1 MGLFDFLKKDDSKNE
16 KEEIKKSGNRLED
29 KSGNRKGLFK
39 KSSSKDSID
48 FSPIYK
54 TISEEELKNNKE
66 KRLKKDKRTE
76 EEKIRDETLK
86 EIAISHKNRNNRVAA
101 VMEIKSQDV
110 LEDMINIKDRFVRTV
125 VASRISDPDILE
137 EVILTAKYSDARRI
151 AYDQLGR
158 EENVFAEIAKFDRK
172 SANRNRALDEI
183 SNEVI
188 LLDIAINANDK
199 KIRLKSTEKIEN
211 NEVLAELL
219 KNTNH

>member
-39 KSSSKDSID
+39 RSSSKDSID

-76 EEKIRDETLK
+76 EEKISDETLK

-125 VASRISDPDILE
+125 VASRISDPDIL
-137 EVILTAKYSDARRI
+137 
-151 AYDQLGR
+151 
-158 EENVFAEIAKFDRK
+158 RK
-172 SANRNRALDEI
+172 
-183 SNEVI
+183 
-188 LLDIAINANDK
+188 
-199 KIRLKSTEKIEN
+199 
-211 NEVLAELL
+211 
-219 KNTNH
+219 

>member
-1 MGLFDFLKKDDSKNE
+1 
-16 KEEIKKSGNRLED
+16 
-29 KSGNRKGLFK
+29 
-39 KSSSKDSID
+39 
-48 FSPIYK
+48 
-54 TISEEELKNNKE
+54 
-66 KRLKKDKRTE
+66 
-76 EEKIRDETLK
+76 
-86 EIAISHKNRNNRVAA
+86 
-101 VMEIKSQDV
+101 MEIKSQDV

-183 SNEVI
+183 SDEVI

-219 KNTNH
+219 KNTDDKEIINKIITKEGFNDQEILSRIAANHWTRLMMMNYSRK

>member
-76 EEKIRDETLK
+76 EEKIRDETP
-86 EIAISHKNRNNRVAA
+86 SCR
-101 VMEIKSQDV
+101 SYGD
-110 LEDMINIKDRFVRTV
+110 
-125 VASRISDPDILE
+125 
-137 EVILTAKYSDARRI
+137 
-151 AYDQLGR
+151 
-158 EENVFAEIAKFDRK
+158 
-172 SANRNRALDEI
+172 
-183 SNEVI
+183 
-188 LLDIAINANDK
+188 
-199 KIRLKSTEKIEN
+199 
-211 NEVLAELL
+211 
-219 KNTNH
+219 